1 LSVKKKNQLQASVS
15 ALHAGGF
22 GLGATLGP
30 ILASGLT
37 AWIGYR
43 MAFTVTACFIFLLSF
58 LHLGSQFCYTRLKPE
73 WGLLDHKHGEVELD
87 QVRTATTFKDNIQ
100 DNENDDDIL

>member
-1 LSVKKKNQLQASVS
+1 VS

-30 ILASGLT
+30 ILGSGLT

-43 MAFTVTACFIFLLSF
+43 MAFTVTACLMFLLSF

-73 WGLLDHKHGEVELD
+73 SGLLDQKQGEVELD
-87 QVRTATTFKDNIQ
+87 QVKTTTSLNDNIQ
-100 DNENDDDIL
+100 DDENEDIL